1 MATEQTQR
9 EGRFVRDGDEPESPT
24 KLNWRS
30 WFGVLRRTVK
40 EFQEDNLTDW
50 AAALTYYG
58 ILALFPGLLVLISLI
73 GLAGANT
80 AQSLID
86 NIASSA
92 PGSAKTVITNAL
104 REIQNGSKGSAGILF
119 IVGLAGALWSASAY
133 VGAFSRASNA
143 IYEVGEG
150 RPFWKLRPQ
159 QLAVTAVLVFFM
171 ALSLIAVV
179 VTGGLADQVGKL
191 LGIGHTAVQVWD
203 IAKWPVLIVLVA
215 VMIAILYWAS
225 PNVKQPGFR
234 WISPGSILAV
244 AIWIVASAAFAFYVA
259 NFGSYNKTYGS
270 LAGVIIFLVWMWLSN
285 VAILLGAEFDAE
297 LARARELEAGRSSG
311 DPILPPRD
319 TRKLKES

>member
-1 MATEQTQR
+1 MATETGSR
-9 EGRFVRDGDEPESPT
+9 DERFTRTPDSPT
-24 KLNWRS
+24 QLRGRS
-30 WFGVLRRTVK
+30 WFGVLKRTFT
-40 EFQEDNLTDW
+40 EFKKDNLTDW

-58 ILALFPGLLVLISLI
+58 IQALFPALLVLVSIV
-73 GLAGANT
+73 GLVGANT

-86 NIASSA
+86 NIAGSA
-92 PGSAKTVITNAL
+92 PGSAKTIITNAIHEL
-104 REIQNGSKGSAGILF
+104 QNNKGSAGVLF
-119 IVGLAGALWSASAY
+119 IVGILGALWSASAY

-159 QLAVTAVLVFFM
+159 QVLITLVMVVLLAAS
-171 ALSLIAVV
+171 AIAVV
-179 VTGGLADQVGKL
+179 VTGGLAHQVGNL
-191 LGIGHTAVQVWD
+191 LGVGSTAVTIWD
-203 IAKWPVLIVLVA
+203 IAKWPVLVILVSI
-215 VMIAILYWAS
+215 MIAVLYWAS

-244 AIWIVASAAFAFYVA
+244 AVWIVASAAFAFYVA

-270 LAGVIIFLVWMWLSN
+270 LGGVIIFLVWLWISN

-297 LARARELEAGRSSG
+297 MARGREIEAGREGG

-319 TRKLKES
+319 TRKLKD

>member
-1 MATEQTQR
+1 MATERTQR
-9 EGRFVRDGDEPESPT
+9 PERFTRDGDEPDSST
-24 KLNWRS
+24 KLKPRS
-30 WFGVLRRTVK
+30 WFGVLKRTIA
-40 EFQEDNLTDW
+40 EFKEDNLTDW

-104 REIQNGSKGSAGILF
+104 REIQNSSKGSAGLLF

-159 QLAVTAVLVFFM
+159 QLAITAVLVFFM

-191 LGIGHTAVQVWD
+191 LGIGHSAVQIWD

-215 VMIAILYWAS
+215 VMIAVLYWAS

-297 LARARELEAGRSSG
+297 LTRGREMQAGRSSG

-319 TRKLKES
+319 TRKLKDA